1 MAEEGTLGLARVHE
15 LERTDEPLADDLSKA
30 ELQRKLEE
38 TRDSISQT
46 VSDIKDTVAH
56 QVQTVKETLDWREQ
70 FKRRPVA
77 WSVGALGVGFLA
89 GYGIAAALKGR
100 GDDYASAID
109 YYGEQ
114 SRAYASGP
122 ILGEAALPASNRS
135 ESAKDQD
142 EPGGAGVFT
151 RLANT
156 AAYDKVKHEAQAVGD
171 LLISE
176 LGNTAKA
183 LVVPAVV
190 KTIKDFLGDFLPK
203 SSPKSSVS
211 TAPRSESSAYQ
222 PKLERDQ
229 P

>member
-30 ELQRKLEE
+30 ELQRKLDE

-56 QVQTVKETLDWREQ
+56 RVQAVKETLDWREQ
-70 FKRRPVA
+70 FKRRPIA
-77 WSVGALGVGFLA
+77 WSAGALGVGFLA
-89 GYGIAAALKGR
+89 GYGIAAALKGK
-100 GDDYASAID
+100 GDDYKTAID

-114 SRAYASGP
+114 ARTYASGP
-122 ILGEAALPASNRS
+122 ILGETPMAAANRS
-135 ESAKDQD
+135 EIAKEQE
-142 EPGGAGVFT
+142 EPSGPGVFA

-203 SSPKSSVS
+203 SSTTNAVATP
-211 TAPRSESSAYQ
+211 PRSESSAYQ

-229 P
+229 S